1 MINLDGFDR
10 RILGELQRRGDIGP
24 TELSPLVHL
33 SPSQCSRRVARLR
46 EEGYIA
52 GIHARLDPHKLNLGV
67 TSYIIIKIKNHS
79 SEVEERL
86 SGFLSNLSEVVSV
99 DYVAGDADYII
110 KILTRDLE
118 SYAEFISRKLMKSQ
132 DIDSIKSSIALKSI
146 KMSGE
151 APLEF
156 A

>member
-1 MINLDGFDR
+1 MDTLDRFDR
-10 RILGELQRRGDIGP
+10 RILGELQKRGDIGP

-33 SPSQCSRRVARLR
+33 SPSQCSRRIARLR

-52 GIHARLDPHKLNLGV
+52 GIAARLDPRKLNLGV
-67 TSYIIIKIKNHS
+67 ASYIIIKIKNHS
-79 SEVEERL
+79 SAVEERL
-86 SGFLSNLSEVVSV
+86 SRFLSGLTEVVSI

-118 SYAEFISRKLMKSQ
+118 TYGEFISKKLMESQ
-132 DIDSIKSSIALKSI
+132 DIESIKSLIALKPI

-151 APLEF
+151 LPLEF